1 MEQLVKKPL
10 LPPTLTH
17 SLPFSLKP
25 LLTPTSSLSHN
36 FSPSPTFY
44 RFFFLQSSSL
54 ELLFIDFTPSM
65 SITLSISL
73 QATENSVYLDMLR
86 LFAHGTW
93 SDYKRMFA
101 RMKLKGIDGVHTSRG
116 AFGLIRCKVKNL
128 TRA

>member
-44 RFFFLQSSSL
+44 SFKQQRI
-54 ELLFIDFTPSM
+54 LFILICFGCLHM
-65 SITLSISL
+65 EHGVITRKTQFHCDILL
-73 QATENSVYLDMLR
+73 PE
-86 LFAHGTW
+86 
-93 SDYKRMFA
+93 
-101 RMKLKGIDGVHTSRG
+101 
-116 AFGLIRCKVKNL
+116 
-128 TRA
+128 